1 MVEKIEE
8 LNKQIS
14 ESSDW
19 LLNTPG
25 GEVTKLDCIDILL
38 NAVEVLLRLRA
49 EHFFL
54 SSEQE
59 KSWADIVDERFI
71 KNHNSFFNS
80 LNLVYNQISKIQK
93 ERKYYV
99 S

>member
-8 LNKQIS
+8 LNKRIS
-14 ESSDW
+14 ESSEW

-93 ERKYYV
+93 ERKYYA

>member
-8 LNKQIS
+8 LNKRIS
-14 ESSDW
+14 ESSEW

-80 LNLVYNQISKIQK
+80 LNLVCNQISKIQK
-93 ERKYYV
+93 ERKYYA

>member
-25 GEVTKLDCIDILL
+25 DEVTKLDCIDILL

-93 ERKYYV
+93 ERKYYA

>member
-1 MVEKIEE
+1 MIEKIEE
-8 LNKQIS
+8 LNKRIS
-14 ESSDW
+14 ESSEW

-93 ERKYYV
+93 ERKYYA